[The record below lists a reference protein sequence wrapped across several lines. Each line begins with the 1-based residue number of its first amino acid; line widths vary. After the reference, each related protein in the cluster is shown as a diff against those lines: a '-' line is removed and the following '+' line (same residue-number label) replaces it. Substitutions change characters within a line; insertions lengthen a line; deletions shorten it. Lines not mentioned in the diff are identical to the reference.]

1 MKIKVKKAAFSTLR
15 ALGDEVM
22 SRVDSR
28 LLSGESATAIAH
40 WIQHDLKLLTNVKE
54 DSTRKM
60 LERYRETDLRNRT
73 IQRIMVAQSQVPL
86 KTVERRLNAMD
97 ELEELVRIQRSRVDK
112 VLMKETELPGGILL
126 KSASE
131 EIKLLKEMLVDLGRQ
146 QLETGVIARASR
158 TFKGQVTDANGEVK
172 EFVWT
177 EEQEKLFKELEGAG
191 TLAEDA

>member
-28 LLSGESATAIAH
+28 LLSGESAIAIAH
-40 WIQHDLKLLTNVKE
+40 WLQHDLKLLTNVKE

-73 IQRIMVAQSQVPL
+73 MQRIMVAQSQVPL
-86 KTVERRLNAMD
+86 KTVEKRLNAMD
-97 ELEELVRIQRSRVDK
+97 ELEEMVRIQRSRVDK
-112 VLMKETELPGGILL
+112 VLMKETVLPGGILL
-126 KSASE
+126 KSTSE

-146 QLETGVIARASR
+146 QLETGVMARASR
-158 TFKGQVTDANGEVK
+158 TFKGQMTDANGEVK
-172 EFVWT
+172 EFIWT

-191 TLAEDA
+191 TVAEDA